1 MPEALLYDRLEE
13 RAVSCRLC
21 AHRCRIPEGRRG
33 LCGVRENRSGTLHTL
48 VYGKAIALNLDPIEK
63 KPFFHFLPGT
73 RALSVATAGCNFT
86 CRHCQNADISQS
98 PRENGAIPGREVSP
112 AELVLAAR
120 REGCRTIAYT
130 YTEPTI
136 FFEYALDT
144 ARLAA
149 GEGIRNVFVTNGY
162 LTPEALETVAPVL
175 DGANV
180 DLKSFRD
187 EFYREICGA
196 RLQPVLETIGK
207 MVELGIWIEV
217 TTLVIP
223 GHNDSEKELGEIAGF
238 LAGIDPAIPWHVS
251 GFYPTY
257 RLTDA
262 PPTPASA
269 LRKARQIGAAAGLRY
284 VYTGNLPGDDG
295 ENTYCHHCKK
305 KIVGRTGYRL
315 GEVNIRD
322 GKCAHCSTPAAGVW

>member
-1 MPEALLYDRLEE
+1 MKEALLYDRLEGG
-13 RAVSCRLC
+13 AAACRLC

-33 LCGVRENRSGTLHTL
+33 LCGVRENRAGTLYSL
-48 VYGKAIALNLDPIEK
+48 VYGQAIALSSDPIEK
-63 KPFFHFLPGT
+63 KPLFHFLPGT

-98 PRENGAIPGREVSP
+98 PRENGTIPGREISP
-112 AELVLAAR
+112 AELVQAAR

-144 ARLAA
+144 ARRAA
-149 GEGIRNVFVTNGY
+149 EEGIKNVFVTNGY
-162 LTPEALETVAPVL
+162 MTAEALEMIAPVL
-175 DGANV
+175 DAANV

-196 RLQPVLETIGK
+196 RLKPVLETIEK
-207 MVELGIWIEV
+207 MPELGIWIEV

-223 GHNDSEKELGEIAGF
+223 GYNDSEEELGEIAGF
-238 LAGIDPAIPWHVS
+238 LAGVDPSIPWHVS
-251 GFYPTY
+251 GFFPTY

-262 PPTPASA
+262 PPTPPSA
-269 LRKARQIGAAAGLRY
+269 LRRAREIGLAAGLRH

-295 ENTYCHHCKK
+295 ENTFCHSCGKQ
-305 KIVGRTGYRL
+305 IVGRTGYRV
-315 GEVNIRD
+315 GEINIRE
-322 GKCAHCSTPAAGVW
+322 GSCSFCSAPVAGVW

>member
-1 MPEALLYDRLEE
+1 MREALLYDRLDGE
-13 RAVSCRLC
+13 AVSCRLC
-21 AHRCRIPEGRRG
+21 AHRCRIPEGKRG
-33 LCGVRENRSGTLHTL
+33 LCGVRENRAGTLYSL
-48 VYGKAIALNLDPIEK
+48 VYGQVIALNADPIEK
-63 KPFFHFLPGT
+63 KPLFHFLPGT

-98 PRENGAIPGREVSP
+98 PRENGTIPGREISP
-112 AELVLAAR
+112 AELVRAAR

-144 ARLAA
+144 ARRAA
-149 GEGIRNVFVTNGY
+149 EEGIKNVFVTNGY
-162 LTPEALETVAPVL
+162 MTGEALEMIAPVL
-175 DGANV
+175 DAANV

-187 EFYREICGA
+187 EFYREVCGA
-196 RLQPVLETIGK
+196 KLKPVLETIKK
-207 MVELGIWIEV
+207 MPELGIWIEV
-217 TTLVIP
+217 TTLLIP
-223 GHNDSEKELGEIAGF
+223 GYNDSEEELGEIAGF
-238 LAGIDPAIPWHVS
+238 LSGIDSGIPWHVS

-262 PPTPASA
+262 PPTPAAA
-269 LRKARQIGAAAGLRY
+269 LRKAREIGEAAGLRY

-295 ENTYCHHCKK
+295 ENTYCHSCRK
-305 KIVGRTGYRL
+305 KIVERTGYRL

-322 GKCAHCSTPAAGVW
+322 GTCAYCSTPAAGVW